1 MLEEKKPRGS
11 LQQGSED
18 AGQPKTLKINTG
30 ARNSATG
37 KTDRISK
44 SNNNIKP
51 AHRLGKKTNRKSLSF
66 CFLRFKS
73 TQEEEWRLDNIREDE
88 FEQTKSAGH
97 AQITEGPLPSP
108 LLGGLPGSS
117 LLIAQQAASLRLAQL
132 KAQLAL
138 TQINNALAV
147 GSQAATFTANCNT
160 PAPYIS
166 TKPPSPTAAA
176 INLLNVLKIAN
187 TMSHPMYNPYASG
200 NQSSTQG
207 QYGHPSMQAERDQR
221 RSSCLGPGSNFGS
234 TGGSSLIPDTS
245 GGIPSSSLSSQSMNY
260 RPEQGR
266 AIMDKELERSIDMH
280 ISRAR
285 EEVRVL
291 GKPVHHPLDQ
301 DTRFTNT
308 QRHEFHSPG
317 TGMVSYPSLSSTSA
331 APGHRHSDIESGG
344 TSLDWSSNYK
354 RPTADDSKFYSSSV
368 SSNNASGR
376 DDRFFPPIERPRDMQ
391 SIPGLGDYDRPVP
404 ESTRPKYTSESA
416 ASILMHFGLQKEDL
430 EELLSYPED
439 QITPANLPYIL
450 RQIRIQKTKRTPTT
464 VQTKSYPESVSERGS
479 HSLNSSGS
487 SSVLQPSKVIEYGHT
502 GKYTGG
508 VVDDTGKT
516 SVSRANSGGSG
527 GILRMDSFSSSQH
540 TREPPQKNTT
550 VVKSSALGSS
560 QQASSVTSLS
570 SSYNPVLNSAAPPS
584 HDQTKQLQTSQANLG
599 SFVLPKK
606 DTDLRV
612 LKAEVSKPVPVKEP
626 EADRQST
633 SKTQPPCTPLF
644 RGVHPGRPGL
654 VLIGRNNNSGTKS
667 QTKTQANPVPPTPLL
682 SNITDASRPM
692 QRMMFLPDDPRS
704 RVIPPLLPQTIQNF
718 NHMTLPP
725 SSRQPPA
732 KVAVTKGLPTL
743 AMMHDYAAASPRI
756 FPHTC
761 SLCNKECTHMKNTN
775 LHLES
780 CRLLRNRYPDWDG
793 EILQPRA
800 AAKDAKPQAVSSAQ
814 TSQQR
819 HQKTSRGSH
828 SHSRSRSPSPRRH
841 RGSEGRRER
850 RSSPSRS
857 PHNSR
862 YTFRSRSRS
871 PSPRHDHPTSSRFR
885 PRSRSPER
893 RLSPKKREERWSSPR
908 RDNDRRSSP
917 RRNDGRR
924 SPRRSDERR
933 SPPRRSHERRS
944 SAEAPSPQRK
954 KSSSAEKLAKKLL
967 GTSAVQSLSKQTDLD
982 TVVKTLAPV
991 LLAELVKMKSTSSS
1005 SSSASSKGGKPSSST
1020 TPAGGKRPSS
1030 TGSSSSTSSTAKKK
1044 VLLTKSSKAKPSL
1057 QKSEASSSTKTKSG
1071 KSSPPTMVRL
1081 EGIRSSLSH
1090 KDVIAAMEQFGK
1102 TKSVLLFRSKLEAI
1116 VCFEK
1121 EEDAKKLRGVK
1132 SLDVKGLPVNVIR
1145 EKETD
1150 SKDQK
1155 KPPRSKPVSSSASGP
1170 QTISATK
1177 TTTSRKVLL
1186 PTPSMP
1192 PNKRPLLSGAQKATK
1207 AKLTNKK
1214 IAPKGLVKG
1223 LITVTKAKVLVSK
1236 AKNIS
1241 TKQIAKIVKT
1251 GKLPAKGPVK
1261 KAAVKQK
1268 TSSGSKARASENQP
1282 KAGGSKQ
1289 KPILKTSETSV
1300 KESLVVLK
1308 ETDKIDKLKNVTVAE
1323 PTKGKDTVTK
1333 EKVMASKAEMDST
1346 AQKPKTSVDKLATAG
1361 AAAKEKVDETAAKA
1375 GGAPSKSTTSETRP
1389 DVETSKPKES
1399 ETKVKEAVV
1408 VPPKDTAKVVKR
1420 ANVTEIEPKHQTK
1433 LDKANRAEDD
1443 EQMQLG
1449 ETVSKVAEPMEVGS
1463 STDEK
1468 GKQLTSENSDKSS
1481 DSQPPTSTV
1490 QTPPTESSVSS
1501 LTHVQQSTLSEPVP
1515 TKCKLV
1521 SEPSET
1527 SVKGSAMM
1535 LKELDAVV
1543 KPPTKTVTEPTKI
1556 KEVVGKAKV
1565 MVSKVDTASKMQKP
1579 KTSGD
1584 KLPLAGAVAKEKVEE
1599 TAAKAVSA
1607 PSKSTTSENFKPEES
1622 ETKVQEAVV
1631 VPKDTANV
1639 TGIEP
1644 KHQAKLDEA
1653 NRAEDF
1659 EPMQLGETGVAEAIE
1674 VGSCADDRGQKLT
1687 ESSAPSD
1694 SQPPTST
1701 VQSLPTESSVKSLTQ
1716 VQKSTPEPTAQECI
1730 PESSETSVKESA
1742 MMLKKT
1748 DKVDKSPNQTGS
1760 EPTRDKEI
1768 VSKAGMA
1775 STTQKSATSAGADPA
1790 GRGKAKACVTPKIL
1804 FSPRFAQIGQKK
1816 MLITLPK
1823 HFSDSYT
1830 EDELAGLFIPFGFE
1844 YTDENIYVIPQAHMA
1859 IIQMPT
1865 IWHVQELIRIAMKG
1879 FFFKGVPLSIRVLAS
1894 RFLMTPFEFYKR
1906 IMNMMK
1912 MSMCDSWRTVFIKN
1926 ISVTEARDLR
1936 ESVRK
1941 MKVRNYLPLLN
1952 KVFVE
1957 FETFQDTDQLGVW
1970 YSRLKRPP
1978 GYEIQ
1983 RLGMP
1988 QDKHPELYFGAPH
2001 LVHNAVPDSEESGP
2015 GVFVPMRFDLPQG
2028 TGGAFWVTM
2037 RSRPFMYPT
2046 ISVWFNVPDHLTARG
2061 KEDIEKARSIL
2072 GSMSPTI
2079 MLTGLPMGDYKHE
2092 DLAKLVW
2099 RYFPKQNLHS
2109 LYYNMTVLPLQRRA
2123 FVHFP
2128 DWTSC
2133 RKFLR
2138 DPRTESY
2145 YIKKRRLT
2153 SHFVLDYMRQE
2164 SSEEM
2169 KYKSLMKLSNAGVPE
2184 EESLE
2189 ERLLCVEISETSVD
2203 VIELVMEV
2211 VATLATFV
2219 NFLPLGNRVQ
2229 EHKHVYFLHLSVGR
2243 TTTYYFALICVEMAE
2258 PSGVKQVVEK
2268 YKTVPQKPNRQSTCL
2283 KSLKQRLQDSS
2294 EITIHFEPD
2303 TVNFKAKT
2311 PSHPPTQPPTVK
2323 SQTQPLP
2330 PECSDNGSQP
2340 AQQASGPG
2348 GSTPSKPITAGTSE
2362 TAASDVA
2369 MDEDV
2374 EKSGTET
2381 AIDSTVGSRA
2391 NEDVKKA
2398 LTTLNSAAADV
2409 TSTSVVSGGNTAPSA
2424 TGLTPEE
2431 NLAELPQI
2439 DTDIFKALKAAVHQ
2453 YRLTRESKPQSED
2466 EVQDDFANDRIS
2478 FKAYLSDEQSFNM
2491 DDFVTVDEI
2500 GEDVEDASLE
2510 PESLEPESLSAS
2522 KQSSRTREGHGS
2534 GRSSEGKLASTR
2546 SSTDS
2551 KRSASSSSCSSSSKS
2566 TKGSSSASPKE
2577 SKTSSEPTSTASV
2590 SRSSTYAPPLSTGI
2604 PSSPGQKT
2612 EQTTSS
2618 GRSTRSSSAAR
2629 EREKITSAAT
2639 VKASMQTP
2647 PKPLREEAGVTE
2659 SAVTVSDHKA
2669 SAETKLETSSEE
2681 QGVELSQGQ
2690 SLEIVNVDTLKDQ
2703 KKSKEEGKKDDDDKH
2718 IEDDDNME
2726 NYQILDSVDDQ
2737 TDEQIDDGN
2746 EDDSSKIQQTRP
2758 EKGPT
2763 VGDEGKARPE
2773 EDSEM
2778 EINSPFQ
2785 VLDSVT
2791 EDQAAMSQEDSHL
2804 VQDDDSTLKQL
2815 SEEGATPAVD
2825 RSESKD
2831 AVGKDQETND
2841 KDFQVS
2847 DTCSVQALGGNGDGE
2862 NKRHKEEEEVK
2873 LVSAESCKASKD
2885 VETPD
2890 DQIVKEDQPVQDND
2904 NKDHDSDV
2912 TEQETF
2918 EILDS
2923 IDDQTATE
2931 DDGPKH
2937 ETDETS
2943 QEEVSPREEDQDSYQ
2958 VIDSLEDQPTTTEPE
2973 SETDKKG
2980 KRTKRGEATAT
2991 KDHRPS
2997 RRSGPATRA
3006 SKSEETEKSPKKE
3019 DRTVKKHETRTKKDT
3034 TAGVREITEAPEEMM
3049 YEIVD
3054 SVEDEPVQETATTE
3068 RSGRRKSTRGKKE
3081 EKITLEST
3089 EVSEKPVEDE
3099 EATYK
3104 ILDSVEEETADD
3116 EPIATRRST
3125 RGKTSKDTP
3134 ARTRQTP
3141 ARESQERNRETA
3153 KKGERAPSRHSTP
3166 TKSDVVVGE
3175 RSEEVTCE
3183 MYEDKATD
3191 DQPTTGA
3198 KRKRGR
3204 PKKEVKIKKDIVT
3217 LKKEDKGASE
3227 KAAEEE
3233 EATYQILDSVEDKTT
3248 DGPPPSGQSR
3258 KNATSLMVPSKNEEE
3273 EPMYEI
3279 IDSLE
3284 DDQEEPNTTEV
3295 SDGGRKKTSDETP
3308 AKEEP
3313 STDKGDTPT
3322 CGTTSLYETVDDL
3335 EEARDD
3341 PSAAKDSAVGN
3352 EERTSNTDIK
3362 KEDKST
3368 TKSRRG
3374 TATPEEEKKEKS
3386 PEKNNPVSTLDEV
3399 SEEEEDYPDDT
3410 AEEEELRKR
3419 QAATKE
3425 KQFAKERKARRTT
3438 EREKRRPRDKEKREQ
3453 MSRSRSSSSGGGGD
3467 RGGTRRTKERG
3478 RENDDEEEEE
3488 VDSKELVTLD
3498 EVGADEGGEEREPE
3512 SREWDE
3518 EITEGEL
3525 QALVTLDEFVEEED
3539 DKKTPETRPLLQED
3553 ESEPD
3558 SLNPETLVTLD
3569 EAGDEKDEEP
3579 DEERAEKTSRSAK
3592 RKHDGDTEETMNF
3605 VTIDEVGEV
3614 EEEEEKEA
3622 VTVTTRTRGRAKK
3635 RSRQTPVRKSA
3646 RGKKVSTD
3654 EEKEAADVPPPTSL
3668 DASSSSDK
3676 DPSTSLSGGQQD
3688 VQRTEVEAASQ
3699 THDEASS
3706 AGHELQPE
3714 RPENQTVEERLSRAD
3729 IKVVSKQRS
3738 ELVGP
3743 EPKRSRSQS
3752 PCVAADFKMPTFK
3765 PNNPLGVR
3773 RPQIGVFL

>member
-1 MLEEKKPRGS
+1 
-11 LQQGSED
+11 
-18 AGQPKTLKINTG
+18 
-30 ARNSATG
+30 
-37 KTDRISK
+37 
-44 SNNNIKP
+44 
-51 AHRLGKKTNRKSLSF
+51 
-66 CFLRFKS
+66 
-73 TQEEEWRLDNIREDE
+73 
-88 FEQTKSAGH
+88 
-97 AQITEGPLPSP
+97 
-108 LLGGLPGSS
+108 
-117 LLIAQQAASLRLAQL
+117 
-132 KAQLAL
+132 
-138 TQINNALAV
+138 
-147 GSQAATFTANCNT
+147 
-160 PAPYIS
+160 
-166 TKPPSPTAAA
+166 
-176 INLLNVLKIAN
+176 
-187 TMSHPMYNPYASG
+187 
-200 NQSSTQG
+200 
-207 QYGHPSMQAERDQR
+207 
-221 RSSCLGPGSNFGS
+221 
-234 TGGSSLIPDTS
+234 
-245 GGIPSSSLSSQSMNY
+245 
-260 RPEQGR
+260 
-266 AIMDKELERSIDMH
+266 
-280 ISRAR
+280 
-285 EEVRVL
+285 
-291 GKPVHHPLDQ
+291 
-301 DTRFTNT
+301 
-308 QRHEFHSPG
+308 
-317 TGMVSYPSLSSTSA
+317 
-331 APGHRHSDIESGG
+331 
-344 TSLDWSSNYK
+344 
-354 RPTADDSKFYSSSV
+354 
-368 SSNNASGR
+368 
-376 DDRFFPPIERPRDMQ
+376 
-391 SIPGLGDYDRPVP
+391 
-404 ESTRPKYTSESA
+404 
-416 ASILMHFGLQKEDL
+416 
-430 EELLSYPED
+430 
-439 QITPANLPYIL
+439 
-450 RQIRIQKTKRTPTT
+450 
-464 VQTKSYPESVSERGS
+464 
-479 HSLNSSGS
+479 
-487 SSVLQPSKVIEYGHT
+487 
-502 GKYTGG
+502 
-508 VVDDTGKT
+508 
-516 SVSRANSGGSG
+516 
-527 GILRMDSFSSSQH
+527 
-540 TREPPQKNTT
+540 
-550 VVKSSALGSS
+550 
-560 QQASSVTSLS
+560 
-570 SSYNPVLNSAAPPS
+570 
-584 HDQTKQLQTSQANLG
+584 
-599 SFVLPKK
+599 
-606 DTDLRV
+606 
-612 LKAEVSKPVPVKEP
+612 
-626 EADRQST
+626 
-633 SKTQPPCTPLF
+633 
-644 RGVHPGRPGL
+644 
-654 VLIGRNNNSGTKS
+654 
-667 QTKTQANPVPPTPLL
+667 
-682 SNITDASRPM
+682 
-692 QRMMFLPDDPRS
+692 
-704 RVIPPLLPQTIQNF
+704 
-718 NHMTLPP
+718 
-725 SSRQPPA
+725 
-732 KVAVTKGLPTL
+732 
-743 AMMHDYAAASPRI
+743 
-756 FPHTC
+756 
-761 SLCNKECTHMKNTN
+761 
-775 LHLES
+775 
-780 CRLLRNRYPDWDG
+780 
-793 EILQPRA
+793 
-800 AAKDAKPQAVSSAQ
+800 
-814 TSQQR
+814 
-819 HQKTSRGSH
+819 
-828 SHSRSRSPSPRRH
+828 
-841 RGSEGRRER
+841 
-850 RSSPSRS
+850 
-857 PHNSR
+857 
-862 YTFRSRSRS
+862 
-871 PSPRHDHPTSSRFR
+871 
-885 PRSRSPER
+885 
-893 RLSPKKREERWSSPR
+893 
-908 RDNDRRSSP
+908 
-917 RRNDGRR
+917 
-924 SPRRSDERR
+924 
-933 SPPRRSHERRS
+933 
-944 SAEAPSPQRK
+944 
-954 KSSSAEKLAKKLL
+954 
-967 GTSAVQSLSKQTDLD
+967 
-982 TVVKTLAPV
+982 
-991 LLAELVKMKSTSSS
+991 
-1005 SSSASSKGGKPSSST
+1005 
-1020 TPAGGKRPSS
+1020 
-1030 TGSSSSTSSTAKKK
+1030 
-1044 VLLTKSSKAKPSL
+1044 
-1057 QKSEASSSTKTKSG
+1057 
-1071 KSSPPTMVRL
+1071 
-1081 EGIRSSLSH
+1081 
-1090 KDVIAAMEQFGK
+1090 
-1102 TKSVLLFRSKLEAI
+1102 
-1116 VCFEK
+1116 
-1121 EEDAKKLRGVK
+1121 
-1132 SLDVKGLPVNVIR
+1132 
-1145 EKETD
+1145 
-1150 SKDQK
+1150 
-1155 KPPRSKPVSSSASGP
+1155 
-1170 QTISATK
+1170 
-1177 TTTSRKVLL
+1177 
-1186 PTPSMP
+1186 
-1192 PNKRPLLSGAQKATK
+1192 
-1207 AKLTNKK
+1207 
-1214 IAPKGLVKG
+1214 
-1223 LITVTKAKVLVSK
+1223 
-1236 AKNIS
+1236 
-1241 TKQIAKIVKT
+1241 
-1251 GKLPAKGPVK
+1251 
-1261 KAAVKQK
+1261 
-1268 TSSGSKARASENQP
+1268 
-1282 KAGGSKQ
+1282 
-1289 KPILKTSETSV
+1289 
-1300 KESLVVLK
+1300 
-1308 ETDKIDKLKNVTVAE
+1308 
-1323 PTKGKDTVTK
+1323 
-1333 EKVMASKAEMDST
+1333 MDST

-1527 SVKGSAMM
+1527 SVKGSAIM

-1674 VGSCADDRGQKLT
+1674 
-1687 ESSAPSD
+1687 
-1694 SQPPTST
+1694 
-1701 VQSLPTESSVKSLTQ
+1701 
-1716 VQKSTPEPTAQECI
+1716 
-1730 PESSETSVKESA
+1730 
-1742 MMLKKT
+1742 
-1748 DKVDKSPNQTGS
+1748 
-1760 EPTRDKEI
+1760 
-1768 VSKAGMA
+1768 
-1775 STTQKSATSAGADPA
+1775 
-1790 GRGKAKACVTPKIL
+1790 
-1804 FSPRFAQIGQKK
+1804 FAQIGQKK

-1844 YTDENIYVIPQAHMA
+1844 YTDENIYVIPQAH
-1859 IIQMPT
+1859 
-1865 IWHVQELIRIAMKG
+1865 
-1879 FFFKGVPLSIRVLAS
+1879 
-1894 RFLMTPFEFYKR
+1894 
-1906 IMNMMK
+1906 

-2189 ERLLCVEISETSVD
+2189 ERLLCVEISETSVE

-2219 NFLPLGNRVQ
+2219 NFLPLGNR
-2229 EHKHVYFLHLSVGR
+2229 
-2243 TTTYYFALICVEMAE
+2243 ICVEMAE

-2268 YKTVPQKPNRQSTCL
+2268 YKTVPQKPNRQSTWNKVQRFESL

-2311 PSHPPTQPPTVK
+2311 TSHPPTQPPTVK

-2330 PECSDNGSQP
+2330 PECSNNGSQP

-2348 GSTPSKPITAGTSE
+2348 GSTPSKPITAGPSE

-2381 AIDSTVGSRA
+2381 TIDFTVGARA

-2478 FKAYLSDEQSFNM
+2478 SKAYLSDEQSFNM

-2500 GEDVEDASLE
+2500 GEDVEDASLEPESLE

-2566 TKGSSSASPKE
+2566 TKGSSSASPNK

-2590 SRSSTYAPPLSTGI
+2590 SKSSTYAPPLSTGI

-2690 SLEIVNVDTLKDQ
+2690 SLEIGNVDTLKDQ

-2904 NKDHDSDV
+2904 NKDHDSDG

-2931 DDGPKH
+2931 DDSPKH

-2991 KDHRPS
+2991 KDDRPS

-3068 RSGRRKSTRGKKE
+3068 RSCRRRSTRGKKE

-3104 ILDSVEEETADD
+3104 ILDSVEEETVDD

-3134 ARTRQTP
+3134 TRTRQTP

-3166 TKSDVVVGE
+3166 TKSDDVGE
-3175 RSEEVTCE
+3175 RSEEVTCK

-3204 PKKEVKIKKDIVT
+3204 PKKEVKIKKDIMT
-3217 LKKEDKGASE
+3217 LKKEDKDASE

-3313 STDKGDTPT
+3313 STDKGDTST

-3341 PSAAKDSAVGN
+3341 PSAAEDSAVGN

-3368 TKSRRG
+3368 TKSRHG

-3478 RENDDEEEEE
+3478 RENDEEEEE
-3488 VDSKELVTLD
+3488 VDTKELVTLD
-3498 EVGADEGGEEREPE
+3498 EVGADEAGEERELE

-3579 DEERAEKTSRSAK
+3579 DEEQAEKTSRSAK

-3622 VTVTTRTRGRAKK
+3622 VTVTRTRGRAKK

-3676 DPSTSLSGGQQD
+3676 DPSTSLSDGQQD
-3688 VQRTEVEAASQ
+3688 VQRTEVEVASQ

-3714 RPENQTVEERLSRAD
+3714 RPENQTVKERLSRAD

-3765 PNNPLGVR
+3765 PNNPLGQEFVVPKSGYFCNICSVFYVNENTAKELHCSSR
-3773 RPQIGVFL
+3773 RHYDNLQVHTRAHTHTQYEHTENTLCLTLFVFLFAETLREAQTETAKKCNAKSSRLRL

>member
-11 LQQGSED
+11 LQQGSAD
-18 AGQPKTLKINTG
+18 AGQPKTPKINTG

-37 KTDRISK
+37 KTEPISK

-51 AHRLGKKTNRKSLSF
+51 AHRFALLSER
-66 CFLRFKS
+66 CAP
-73 TQEEEWRLDNIREDE
+73 
-88 FEQTKSAGH
+88 SAP
-97 AQITEGPLPSP
+97 GPLPSP

-187 TMSHPMYNPYASG
+187 TMSHPLYNPYASG

-245 GGIPSSSLSSQSMNY
+245 GGIPSLSSQSMTY

-266 AIMDKELERSIDMH
+266 AIMDKDLERSIDMH

-354 RPTADDSKFYSSSV
+354 RPTADDSKFYSSPV

-391 SIPGLGDYDRPVP
+391 SIPGLGDYDRPVQ

-416 ASILMHFGLQKEDL
+416 ANILLHFGLEKEDL

-450 RQIRIQKTKRTPTT
+450 RQIRIQKAKRTPTT

-479 HSLNSSGS
+479 HSLSSSGS
-487 SSVLQPSKVIEYGHT
+487 SSVLQPSKVIDYGHT

-527 GILRMDSFSSSQH
+527 SMLLMDSFSSSQH

-560 QQASSVTSLS
+560 QQASSVTGLS
-570 SSYNPVLNSAAPPS
+570 SSYSPVLNSEAPPS
-584 HDQTKQLQTSQANLG
+584 HDQTKQLQTSQANLS

-654 VLIGRNNNSGTKS
+654 VLIGRNNNSGTKGQS
-667 QTKTQANPVPPTPLL
+667 KTQGHGSTVPGQIKKQQPQQQKPKQPVEHQSKQQMQKQPVVQPVAQPVVQPGQANWPPVFSAAKPVPPTPLI

-692 QRMMFLPDDPRS
+692 QRMMFLPDDPHS

-725 SSRQPPA
+725 SNRQPPA
-732 KVAVTKGLPTL
+732 KVAGTKGLPTL

-800 AAKDAKPQAVSSAQ
+800 AGKDAKPQALSSAQ

-871 PSPRHDHPTSSRFR
+871 PSPRHDHPTSSRYR

-893 RLSPKKREERWSSPR
+893 RLSPRKREDRRSSPR

-924 SPRRSDERR
+924 SPPRRSDERR

-944 SAEAPSPQRK
+944 SAEASSPQRK

-991 LLAELVKMKSTSSS
+991 LLAELVKMKSSS

-1020 TPAGGKRPSS
+1020 TPAVGKRLSS

-1044 VLLTKSSKAKPSL
+1044 VLSTKVSKAKPSL

-1071 KSSPPTMVRL
+1071 KCSPPTMVRL

-1090 KDVIAAMEQFGK
+1090 NDVIAAVEQFGK

-1132 SLDVKGLPVNVIR
+1132 SLDVKGMPVNVVR

-1155 KPPRSKPVSSSASGP
+1155 KPPRIKPVSSSASRP

-1177 TTTSRKVLL
+1177 ITTSRKVLL
-1186 PTPSMP
+1186 PTPNMP
-1192 PNKRPLLSGAQKATK
+1192 LIKWPLLSGAQKATT

-1214 IAPKGLVKG
+1214 IAPKGSVKG

-1251 GKLPAKGPVK
+1251 GKLPAKRPVK

-1268 TSSGSKARASENQP
+1268 TSSGSTTRASENQP
-1282 KAGGSKQ
+1282 EAGGSKQ

-1300 KESLVVLK
+1300 KESLVMLK
-1308 ETDKIDKLKNVTVAE
+1308 ETDKTDKLKNMTVAE
-1323 PTKGKDTVTK
+1323 PTKGKDIVTK

-1346 AQKPKTSVDKLATAG
+1346 AQKSKTSVDKLAAAG
-1361 AAAKEKVDETAAKA
+1361 AVAKEKVDETAAKA
-1375 GGAPSKSTTSETRP
+1375 GSVPSKSTTSENRP

-1408 VPPKDTAKVVKR
+1408 VPKDTAKVVKQ

-1449 ETVSKVAEPMEVGS
+1449 ETVGKVAEPMEVGS
-1463 STDEK
+1463 CTDEK
-1468 GKQLTSENSDKSS
+1468 GKKLTSENSADKSS

-1490 QTPPTESSVSS
+1490 QTLPKESSVSS

-1521 SEPSET
+1521 SERSET
-1527 SVKGSAMM
+1527 SVKGSVMM

-1556 KEVVGKAKV
+1556 KEVVSKAKV

-1584 KLPLAGAVAKEKVEE
+1584 KLPLAGAVAKQKFEE
-1599 TAAKAVSA
+1599 TAAKAVSV
-1607 PSKSTTSENFKPEES
+1607 PSKSTISENCPVVENFKPKES

-1644 KHQAKLDEA
+1644 KHQGKLDEA
-1653 NRAEDF
+1653 NQAEDF

-1674 VGSCADDRGQKLT
+1674 VGSCADDKGQKLT

-1701 VQSLPTESSVKSLTQ
+1701 VQSLPTESSVKSLMQ
-1716 VQKSTPEPTAQECI
+1716 VQKSTLSEPEPTAQECI
-1730 PESSETSVKESA
+1730 SESSETSVKESV

-1748 DKVDKSPNQTGS
+1748 DKVDKSPNQTVGES
-1760 EPTRDKEI
+1760 TRDKEI
-1768 VSKAGMA
+1768 VSKAGTA
-1775 STTQKSATSAGADPA
+1775 STTQKSATSTGADPA
-1790 GRGKAKACVTPKIL
+1790 GRFT
-1804 FSPRFAQIGQKK
+1804 QIGQKQ

-1823 HFSDSYT
+1823 YFSDSYT

-1865 IWHVQELIRIAMKG
+1865 LWHVQQLIRIAMKG
-1879 FFFKGVPLSIRVLAS
+1879 FFFKGVPLSIRALAS
-1894 RFLMTPFEFYKR
+1894 RFLMTP
-1906 IMNMMK
+1906 
-1912 MSMCDSWRTVFIKN
+1912 SMCDSWKTVFIKN

-1941 MKVRNYLPLLN
+1941 MKFVRNYLPLLN

-1957 FETFQDTDQLGVW
+1957 FESFNDADQLGVW

-1978 GYEIQ
+1978 GYEVH
-1983 RLGMP
+1983 RLGIP
-1988 QDKHPELYFGAPH
+1988 HEKHPELYFGAPH
-2001 LVHNAVPDSEESGP
+2001 LAQSAIPDSEDCVP
-2015 GVFVPMRFDLPQG
+2015 GVIVPKRCDIPQG
-2028 TGGAFWVTM
+2028 TAAAFWVTM

-2046 ISVWFNVPDHLTARG
+2046 IGVWFNIPNHLTVKG
-2061 KEDIEKARSIL
+2061 KEDIEEARFIL
-2072 GSMSPTI
+2072 GSKSPTI

-2099 RYFPKQNLHS
+2099 RYFPKQNLHC
-2109 LYYNMTVLPLQRRA
+2109 LYYNMTVLPLQRR
-2123 FVHFP
+2123 
-2128 DWTSC
+2128 
-2133 RKFLR
+2133 
-2138 DPRTESY
+2138 
-2145 YIKKRRLT
+2145 
-2153 SHFVLDYMRQE
+2153 
-2164 SSEEM
+2164 EM

-2184 EESLE
+2184 EKSLE
-2189 ERLLCVEISETSVD
+2189 ERLLCVEISETSVE

-2219 NFLPLGNRVQ
+2219 NFLPLGNR
-2229 EHKHVYFLHLSVGR
+2229 
-2243 TTTYYFALICVEMAE
+2243 ICVEMAE
-2258 PSGVKQVVEK
+2258 SSGVKRVVEK
-2268 YKTVPQKPNRQSTCL
+2268 YKTVPQEPARQSTCL
-2283 KSLKQRLQDSS
+2283 KSLKQRLQDCS

-2311 PSHPPTQPPTVK
+2311 PSQPPTQSPTVK
-2323 SQTQPLP
+2323 CQTQLPP

-2348 GSTPSKPITAGTSE
+2348 GSTPSKPIIAGPSE

-2369 MDEDV
+2369 MDEDA

-2381 AIDSTVGSRA
+2381 TIDSTVGPRA
-2391 NEDVKKA
+2391 NEVVKKA
-2398 LTTLNSAAADV
+2398 KGEDALLTTLNSAADV
-2409 TSTSVVSGGNTAPSA
+2409 TSTSVVSSGNTVPSA

-2431 NLAELPQI
+2431 NFAELPQI

-2453 YRLTRESKPQSED
+2453 YRLTRESKPQSEE

-2478 FKAYLSDEQSFNM
+2478 SKACLFDEQSFNM
-2491 DDFVTVDEI
+2491 DDFVTVDEV

-2510 PESLEPESLSAS
+2510 PESLSTS
-2522 KQSSRTREGHGS
+2522 KQSPRTREGHGS
-2534 GRSSEGKLASTR
+2534 GRSFEGKLASTR

-2551 KRSASSSSCSSSSKS
+2551 KRSASSSSCSSSSKL
-2566 TKGSSSASPKE
+2566 TKGSTSASPKE
-2577 SKTSSEPTSTASV
+2577 SKNLSEPMSTASV
-2590 SRSSTYAPPLSTGI
+2590 SKSSSYAPPLSTGI

-2612 EQTTSS
+2612 EQTTSTSKASNTASS

-2629 EREKITSAAT
+2629 EREKITSAAI

-2647 PKPLREEAGVTE
+2647 PKPLREARVTE

-2669 SAETKLETSSEE
+2669 SAEGTAAKTETEIETSSERHSPSQE

-2690 SLEIVNVDTLKDQ
+2690 SLEIVNVNTLKDQ
-2703 KKSKEEGKKDDDDKH
+2703 KKSEEERKKDDADKH
-2718 IEDDDNME
+2718 IEDDDNIE

-2737 TDEQIDDGN
+2737 TDEQIEDGN

-2758 EKGPT
+2758 EKGQT
-2763 VGDEGKARPE
+2763 VGDEGKACPE

-2804 VQDDDSTLKQL
+2804 VQDDSTLKQL
-2815 SEEGATPAVD
+2815 SEEGATPVVNT
-2825 RSESKD
+2825 SEGKD

-2841 KDFQVS
+2841 KDHFQVS
-2847 DTCSVQALGGNGDGE
+2847 DTCSVQALGGKGDGE

-2873 LVSAESCKASKD
+2873 LVSAESRKASKD

-2890 DQIVKEDQPVQDND
+2890 DQILNEDQPVQDND

-2931 DDGPKH
+2931 DDGQKH
-2937 ETDETS
+2937 ETDEIS
-2943 QEEVSPREEDQDSYQ
+2943 KEEVSPREEDQDFYQ

-2991 KDHRPS
+2991 KDDRPS
-2997 RRSGPATRA
+2997 GRSGPTTRA
-3006 SKSEETEKSPKKE
+3006 FKSEETEKSPKKE
-3019 DRTVKKHETRTKKDT
+3019 DRTVKKYETRTKKDT
-3034 TAGVREITEAPEEMM
+3034 TAGVKEIKEAPEEMM

-3068 RSGRRKSTRGKKE
+3068 RSGRRRSTRGKK

-3099 EATYK
+3099 DATYK
-3104 ILDSVEEETADD
+3104 VLDSVEEETADD
-3116 EPIATRRST
+3116 EPIATRRSA
-3125 RGKTSKDTP
+3125 RGKTEKTSKDTP
-3134 ARTRQTP
+3134 TRTRQTP
-3141 ARESQERNRETA
+3141 ARESQERNRET
-3153 KKGERAPSRHSTP
+3153 

-3175 RSEEVTCE
+3175 LSEEVTYE
-3183 MYEDKATD
+3183 MYEDKAKD
-3191 DQPTTGA
+3191 DQPTTGG

-3204 PKKEVKIKKDIVT
+3204 PRKEVKMTKKDIVT
-3217 LKKEDKGASE
+3217 LKKEDRDTSE

-3233 EATYQILDSVEDKTT
+3233 EATYQILDSVEDKTI
-3248 DGPPPSGQSR
+3248 DGQPPSDQSR
-3258 KNATSLMVPSKNEEE
+3258 KNATSLMGPTKNEEE

-3295 SDGGRKKTSDETP
+3295 SGGKKKKSDETP

-3322 CGTTSLYETVDDL
+3322 CGTTSLYEPVDDL
-3335 EEARDD
+3335 EER
-3341 PSAAKDSAVGN
+3341 K
-3352 EERTSNTDIK
+3352 RK
-3362 KEDKST
+3362 KT
-3368 TKSRRG
+3368 LV
-3374 TATPEEEKKEKS
+3374 
-3386 PEKNNPVSTLDEV
+3386 NLDEV

-3425 KQFAKERKARRTT
+3425 KQFAKHREARRTT
-3438 EREKRRPRDKEKREQ
+3438 EREKRRTRDREKREQ
-3453 MSRSRSSSSGGGGD
+3453 MSRSSSSSGGGD
-3467 RGGTRRTKERG
+3467 WGGTRRMKERG
-3478 RENDDEEEEE
+3478 RENEEEEE
-3488 VDSKELVTLD
+3488 VDTKELVTLD
-3498 EVGADEGGEEREPE
+3498 EVGADEAGDEREPE

-3525 QALVTLDEFVEEED
+3525 HALVTLDEFVEEED
-3539 DKKTPETRPLLQED
+3539 DKKTEQSTPETHPLRIQD
-3553 ESEPD
+3553 ESVD

-3569 EAGDEKDEEP
+3569 EAGDEKDEES
-3579 DEERAEKTSRSAK
+3579 DEEQAEKTSRSAK
-3592 RKHDGDTEETMNF
+3592 RKHDGDTEENMNF

-3676 DPSTSLSGGQQD
+3676 DPSTSLSDGQQE
-3688 VQRTEVEAASQ
+3688 VQKTEVEAASQ
-3699 THDEASS
+3699 TDVEASS

-3765 PNNPLGVR
+3765 PNNPLGQEFVVPKSGDFCNICSVFYVNENTAKELHCSSR
-3773 RPQIGVFL
+3773 RHYDNLQKHYEKLKQKPSRSSTQSPQDSVSD